1 MSIFGNL
8 TTEAHEEVADRLGGF
23 ALFPT
28 DIYEA
33 KIKMAYAGASQ
44 KGARF
49 VHLIADING
58 KEYSE
63 TIYVTN
69 KAGENFYHPKDKD
82 GKIELDG
89 KGNPKKATMPGYVTV
104 DDICLLTTG
113 KPLNEQD
120 SEEKIVKIYDYD
132 AKKEVPTSVPV
143 LVELVGTDIRL
154 AIQQSKE
161 DKNKQNE
168 STGVYEPTGETRDTN
183 NIEKAFHFDTK
194 MTVVEIRQEAK
205 EATFHDAWGTKNRG
219 VVRDKTTG
227 AKAGGANGRPPQ
239 GNGTAPA
246 GGAAKPGLFAKKS

>member
-49 VHLIADING
+49 VHLIADIGG

-69 KAGENFYHPKDKD
+69 KDGQNFYHPKDAN
-82 GKIELDG
+82 GKPDTS
-89 KGNPKKATMPGYVTV
+89 KKNTMPGYVTV

-120 SEEKIVKIYDYD
+120 SEEKIVKIFDYES
-132 AKKEVPTSVPV
+132 KKEVPTSVPV
-143 LVELVGTDIRL
+143 LVELLGTDIRL

-168 STGVYEPTGETRDTN
+168 STGLYEPTGETRDTN

-227 AKAGGANGRPPQ
+227 AKAGGNNGRPPQ
-239 GNGTAPA
+239 SNGTAPA